1 MLENF
6 KEVVEGLESTNES
19 VLSHE
24 VNDVLRVLTAASA
37 LLLPMTLIASIFG
50 MNVRVPGQDEVSG
63 FWVVIAVMVVLA
75 AGLVYLFRRRRW
87 L

>member
-1 MLENF
+1 
-6 KEVVEGLESTNES
+6 

-63 FWVVIAVMVVLA
+63 FWVVIAVMLVLA

>member
-1 MLENF
+1 
-6 KEVVEGLESTNES
+6 

>member
-24 VNDVLRVLTAASA
+24 VNDILRILTAASA
-37 LLLPMTLIASIFG
+37 VILPLTLLASIFG
-50 MNVRVPGQDEVSG
+50 MNVRVPGQDEVAG
-63 FWVVIAVMVVLA
+63 FWVVIAVMVAVAVGLA
-75 AGLVYLFRRRRW
+75 YLFRRRRW

>member
-1 MLENF
+1 
-6 KEVVEGLESTNES
+6 
-19 VLSHE
+19 
-24 VNDVLRVLTAASA
+24 VLRVLTAASA

-63 FWVVIAVMVVLA
+63 FWVVIAVMLVLA